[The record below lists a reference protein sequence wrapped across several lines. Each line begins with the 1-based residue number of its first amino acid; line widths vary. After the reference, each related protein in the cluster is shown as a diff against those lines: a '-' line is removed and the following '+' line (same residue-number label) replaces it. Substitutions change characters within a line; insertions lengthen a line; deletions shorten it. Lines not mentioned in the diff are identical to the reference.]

1 MKLSSSET
9 WEVEPGELVRW
20 LPVPRGCAVPAS
32 APVSENERFHLD
44 SIVQG
49 QPGWIALTL
58 DFPERLDLGR
68 LGEVVSTV
76 IGRHDV
82 LRSHY
87 AATDTGYQRLLHDG
101 VDVKEDSREADAG
114 LGPAEFAA
122 ALSERITATCDPFQ
136 PMPHFLA
143 AVRRASSTTLVCGF
157 DHCYVDARSMALLS
171 SEICE
176 LLAGGALAPAESG
189 LDALRRLAGEE
200 AAVTADDARLAEWE
214 RFLDATDWQ
223 VPEFPVDLGVPAGAA
238 AEMHTMVATL
248 LPGDAA
254 RKFSS
259 EVHRHGGRTYPAVL
273 TFAAKA
279 INSVGG
285 PGEVATVVPTGT
297 GAGPGCVGWSVGN
310 APLRIAAGDD
320 LFEAVPV
327 NTARLAAALPLAE
340 IGLTPVYAAFGH
352 RLHQRRS
359 DVFMMSYV
367 DYTRLPGPH
376 PGVRAEQV
384 SSSKPTDTAQWWF
397 WRDADGI
404 HVRVRHPHTE
414 RAVAVLAETL
424 AEMRTLVTA
433 VVARATE
440 PAAVSGERA

>member
-20 LPVPRGCAVPAS
+20 LPVPGGCAALAS

-44 SIVQG
+44 SVSQG

-58 DFPERLDLGR
+58 DFPERLDLDR

-76 IGRHDV
+76 IARHDV

-87 AATDTGYQRLLHDG
+87 VATDTGYQRLLHGG
-101 VDVKEDSREADAG
+101 VDVKEDSREPDAG
-114 LGPAEFAA
+114 LRPAEFAS
-122 ALSERITATCDPFQ
+122 ALSARITATCNPFE

-143 AVRRASSTTLVCGF
+143 AVRRSSSTTVVCGF

-176 LLAGGALAPAESG
+176 LLAGAALAPAESG
-189 LDALRRLAGEE
+189 LDALRRVAGDE
-200 AAVTADDARLAEWE
+200 AAVTPDDARLGEWG
-214 RFLDATDWQ
+214 RFLAATDWQ
-223 VPEFPVDLGVPAGAA
+223 VPEFPVDLGVTPGTA

-248 LPGDAA
+248 LPGDTA
-254 RKFSS
+254 RAFSS
-259 EVHRHGGRTYPAVL
+259 VVHQHGGRTYPAVL
-273 TFAAKA
+273 TCAAMA
-279 INSVGG
+279 VSSVGG
-285 PGEVATVVPTGT
+285 PDELATVVPAGT

-320 LFEAVPV
+320 LFAAMHV

-352 RLHQRRS
+352 RLRQRRS

-384 SSSKPTDTAQWWF
+384 SSAKPTDTAQWWF

-404 HVRVRHPHTE
+404 HVRVRYPRTE
-414 RAVAVLAETL
+414 RAVEVLAATVE
-424 AEMRTLVTA
+424 EMRTLATA
-433 VVARATE
+433 VVAH
-440 PAAVSGERA
+440 AADPVTVSGERA

>member
-20 LPVPRGCAVPAS
+20 LPVPAGSAAPANV
-32 APVSENERFHLD
+32 PVSENERFHLD
-44 SIVQG
+44 SIAQG

-58 DFPERLDLGR
+58 DFAERIDLGR
-68 LGEVVSTV
+68 LGAVVSTV
-76 IGRHDV
+76 IARHDV
-82 LRSHY
+82 LRCHY
-87 AATDTGYQRLLHDG
+87 TATDAGYQRLSHGG
-101 VDVKEDSREADAG
+101 VDMTEGSHEADAG
-114 LGPAEFAA
+114 LGPATFAA
-122 ALSERITATCDPFQ
+122 ALAERITATCNPFE

-143 AVRRASSTTLVCGF
+143 AVRRSSSTTLVCGF

-176 LLAGGALAPAESG
+176 LLAGAAPAPAESG
-189 LDALRRLAGEE
+189 LDALRRVAGHE
-200 AAVTADDARLAEWE
+200 AAVTPDDARLGEWE
-214 RFLDATDWQ
+214 QFLAATDWQ

-238 AEMHTMVATL
+238 AEMRTMVTTL
-248 LPGDAA
+248 LPGDSA
-254 RKFSS
+254 RAFSS
-259 EVHRHGGRTYPAVL
+259 EVHRHGGRTYPAIL
-273 TFAAKA
+273 TCAAKA
-279 INSVGG
+279 VKSIGG
-285 PGEVATVVPTGT
+285 PAEVATVVPTGT

-310 APLRIAAGDD
+310 APLLITAGDD
-320 LFEAVPV
+320 LLEALPV

-352 RLHQRRS
+352 RLRQRRS

-397 WRDADGI
+397 WRDSDGI
-404 HVRVRHPHTE
+404 HVRVRYPHTE
-414 RAVAVLAETL
+414 RAVAVLGTIL
-424 AEMRTLVTA
+424 DEMRSLVAT
-433 VVARATE
+433 VVARTAE
-440 PAAVSGERA
+440 PVAVSGERG

>member
-20 LPVPRGCAVPAS
+20 LPVPAGCAAPAS

-101 VDVKEDSREADAG
+101 VDVKEDSREAEAG

-223 VPEFPVDLGVPAGAA
+223 VPEFPVDLGVPAGESV
-238 AEMHTMVATL
+238 EMRTIVETL
-248 LPGDAA
+248 LPGDKA
-254 RKFSS
+254 RAFSS
-259 EVHRHGGRTYPAVL
+259 AVHRHGGRTYPAVL
-273 TFAAKA
+273 TCAAMAVK
-279 INSVGG
+279 SLGG
-285 PGEVATVVPTGT
+285 PDELATVVPTGT

-310 APLRIAAGDD
+310 APLRITGGDD
-320 LFEAVPV
+320 LFGAAEI
-327 NTARLAAALPLAE
+327 NTVRLAAALPLAE
-340 IGLTPVYAAFGH
+340 IGLTPVYLAFGN
-352 RLHQRRS
+352 RLRQRRS

-376 PGVRAEQV
+376 RGVRAEQV
-384 SSSKPTDTAQWWF
+384 SSAKPTDTAQWWF

-404 HVRVRHPHTE
+404 HVRVRHPATE
-414 RAVAVLAETL
+414 RAVAVLSATI
-424 AEMRTLVTA
+424 AEMRATA
-433 VVARATE
+433 AAVAAE
-440 PAAVSGERA
+440 PAGPVGVPGEGA

>member
-20 LPVPRGCAVPAS
+20 RPVPGGISTQAS

-44 SIVQG
+44 SIAQG

-58 DFPERLDLGR
+58 DFTERLDLGR
-68 LGEVVSTV
+68 VGEVMSTV
-76 IGRHDV
+76 IARHDV

-87 AATDTGYQRLLHDG
+87 TATDAGYQRLLHGG
-101 VDVKEDSREADAG
+101 VDVREGSREADAG
-114 LGPAEFAA
+114 LGPAAFAA
-122 ALSERITATCDPFQ
+122 ALAERITATCNPFE
-136 PMPHFLA
+136 PLPHFLA
-143 AVRRASSTTLVCGF
+143 AVRRASSTTLICGF

-176 LLAGGALAPAESG
+176 LLAGAALAPAESG
-189 LDALRRLAGEE
+189 LDALCRVAGEE
-200 AAVTADDARLAEWE
+200 AAVAPDDARLGEWE
-214 RFLDATDWQ
+214 RFLAATDWQ

-238 AEMHTMVATL
+238 ADMRTMVTTL
-248 LPGDAA
+248 LPGDTA
-254 RKFSS
+254 RAFSS

-273 TFAAKA
+273 TCAAKA
-279 INSVGG
+279 LNTVGG
-285 PGEVATVVPTGT
+285 PAEVATVVPTGT

-310 APLRIAAGDD
+310 APLLITAGDD

-352 RLHQRRS
+352 RLRQRRS

-397 WRDADGI
+397 WRDSDGI
-404 HVRVRHPHTE
+404 HVRVRYPHTE
-414 RAVAVLAETL
+414 RAVAVLAATL
-424 AEMRTLVTA
+424 EEMRTLVTA
-433 VVARATE
+433 VVARTAE
-440 PAAVSGERA
+440 PVGVSGERA